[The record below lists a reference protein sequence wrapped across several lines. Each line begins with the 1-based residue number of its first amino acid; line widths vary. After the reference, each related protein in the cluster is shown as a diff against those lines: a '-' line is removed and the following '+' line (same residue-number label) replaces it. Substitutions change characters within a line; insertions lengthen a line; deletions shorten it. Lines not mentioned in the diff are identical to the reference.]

1 MLFVTNRRALPVDD
15 NSFEFDLTDNGP
27 SNSVHFCDRRSDGRR
42 FEIGSEEF
50 LDRLKASKAKQILFM
65 IHGFSNMPEGDI
77 FPRARELQDLF
88 NEYEQDLVE
97 VVPIIWP
104 CDNDFGVVKDYW
116 DDQKAAD
123 ASGVSFARMLQKFLE
138 WQSTQKSHCMKRINV
153 LAHSMGN
160 RVLRETLR
168 NWSRYDLPNGLPL
181 IFRNTFLVAADLVN
195 KSLEKGESGEHIC
208 RASRNV
214 CVYYASDDLA
224 LRASKV
230 SNLKDNIASRRLG
243 HTGPEDMSRVLNNVY
258 AIDCDDF
265 NNSYDKPI
273 GHTYFLNDCE
283 GKMGRVFKH
292 IAETIKRGRVA
303 SPKKEIIL

>member
-1 MLFVTNRRALPVDD
+1 MLFVTNRRALKTDD
-15 NSFEFDLTDNGP
+15 NSFKFDLTDNSPG
-27 SNSVHFCDRRSDGRR
+27 NNVHFCNRRSDGRR
-42 FEIGSEEF
+42 FEIGSKEF
-50 LDRLKASKAKQILFM
+50 LDHLKASKAKQLLFM
-65 IHGFSNMPEGDI
+65 IHGFSNMPNEDI
-77 FPRARELQDLF
+77 FPRAMELQELF
-88 NEYEQDLVE
+88 NEYERDLVE

-104 CDNDFGVVKDYW
+104 CDNDLGLVKDYW

-123 ASGVSFARMLQKFLE
+123 ASGVSFARMLQKFMD
-138 WQSTQKSHCMKRINV
+138 WQSIQKSHCMKRINV

-195 KSLEKGESGEHIC
+195 ESLEKWKSGEHIC

-230 SNLKDNIASRRLG
+230 SNLRNSIASRRLG

-258 AIDCDDF
+258 TVDCDNF
-265 NNSYDKPI
+265 NNAYDKPM
-273 GHTYFLNDCE
+273 GHTYFLRDNK
-283 GKMGRVFKH
+283 GKPGRVFKH

-303 SPKKEIIL
+303 SKDKEIIL